1 MAIATPRITKR
12 LHIKLYT
19 PHASQRIFH
28 ECKARYRV
36 LPCGRRW
43 GKSLSFANEIL
54 KFACDHPGTMSAWI
68 APYFRQSK
76 RFYRLIKQAIKDA
89 IAHHSDSELRLELLN
104 GSIIEFW
111 SADNPDAA
119 RSAGL
124 HFVVFDEA
132 ADIAE
137 YMWTH
142 VVRPMLS
149 DTNGKAVF
157 GGTPKGRNWF
167 YRLYMRGQD
176 ELESDWWSHSFP
188 TSDNPYIPASEI
200 EEAKKDLPEDVYEQE
215 YLAVFHAESA
225 GAFRG
230 IDRCIEGG
238 FLDPQPYTYYEVGWD
253 VAKRTDF
260 SVFSVLNLSTMHVD
274 YWHRINHIDYTIQ
287 IEQAKEITTRY
298 NNAHMLMDVT
308 GVGDAVMEMAV
319 GAGISVDGY
328 QYAGNGKK
336 LLIEKLIVGI
346 EHVAL
351 TFPDIPVLINELRIM
366 QFKYTPGRVIQYEA
380 PSGAHDDTVNSLAL
394 AYMVAGTGG
403 SIPMVV
409 SGQSSLDTMVPTK
422 HDVKEDALIKRQEQ
436 MSGVFRQINADFNW

>member
-1 MAIATPRITKR
+1 MVIETPRVVKR
-12 LHIKLYT
+12 MHIKLYT

-28 ECKARYRV
+28 ECKSRYRV

-43 GKSLSFANEIL
+43 GKSLCFANEIL
-54 KFACDHPGTMSAWI
+54 KFSCDHPGTMSAWI

-76 RFYRLIKQAIKDA
+76 RFYRMIKNAVKDA
-89 IAHHSDSELRLELLN
+89 IAYHSDSDLRLVLIN
-104 GSIIEFW
+104 GSTIEFW

-132 ADIAE
+132 ADIDS

-167 YRLYMRGQD
+167 YHLFMRGQD
-176 ELESDWWSHSFP
+176 ELEIDWWSRTFP
-188 TSDNPYIPASEI
+188 TSDNPYIPAGEI
-200 EEAKKDLPEDVYEQE
+200 EEAKKDLPEDVFDQE

-230 IDRCIEGG
+230 VDFCIEGE
-238 FLDPQPYTYYEVGWD
+238 FLEPQRDTYYEIGWD

-260 SVFSVLNLSTMHVD
+260 SVFTVLNLSTMHVD
-274 YWHRINHIDYTIQ
+274 YWYRTNQVDYTVQ
-287 IEQAKEITTRY
+287 IEKAKELTTLY
-298 NNAHMLMDVT
+298 NNAHMLMDAT
-308 GVGDAVMEMAV
+308 GVGDAVMEMATN
-319 GAGISVDGY
+319 ADISVDGY

-336 LLIEKLIVGI
+336 YLIERAIVGV
-346 EHVAL
+346 EQRAF
-351 TFPDIPVLINELRIM
+351 TFPDIPILINELKSM
-366 QFKYTPGRVIQYEA
+366 QFKFTPGRVIQYAA
-380 PSGAHDDTVNSLAL
+380 PSGGHDDAVNSLAL
-394 AYMVAGTGG
+394 AYMASSGG
-403 SIPMVV
+403 IPIAT
-409 SGQSSLDTMVPTK
+409 SGQSVQRAEAPTQTTSI
-422 HDVKEDALIKRQEQ
+422 EDALLSRHRLLENIGLVGRF
-436 MSGVFRQINADFNW
+436 GN